1 MPKSQTVATTNA
13 VTAGRVRFVMIATAL
28 VASLLLGRLVVLQVI
43 NGPRLAAMAEQE
55 RRTLRDIPAV
65 RGAITDIN
73 GHALAVSVKAVD
85 VVADQ
90 KLVINPEKT
99 AATLAPLLGLPQ
111 AQLQITLTGDRRFVY
126 VKRTVD
132 PVVWQK
138 ILKLRVSGVFA
149 YKASKR
155 VYPGKTL
162 ASNILG
168 FVGVDGVGLA
178 GVELMAQ
185 KDLAGVNGVARY
197 ERDPA
202 GRAIPDTQS
211 QSVPPIPGSDI
222 RLTID
227 RDIQWTAESELA
239 AAVAKAKADYGTVV
253 VMRPATGE
261 ILAQAT
267 VPSMDSNN
275 ARAADPTLRGNRAV
289 SDVYEPGSTSKMM
302 TMAAVLDSGKATA
315 VSKFTV
321 PYSMKFGTRVLHDH
335 DKHGPERMT
344 LNGILANSSNIG
356 TYLAARLIGERRLYD
371 TLKRF
376 GIAQRTGLGFP
387 GESRGALPDPS
398 TWSITSFPTIAYGQ
412 GLSVNAIQAASAY
425 ATIANDGV
433 RMQPRLV
440 AGTVG
445 ANGAYTATP
454 TPPGVR
460 VVSSSTARTL
470 RQMLESVVDK
480 GTGTNAAVRGYRVA
494 GKTGTASRFDAKL
507 GKYSGYVASFI
518 GMLPA
523 DKPALVIAVSIHNPR
538 GAHYGGAIAAPVF
551 AKIATF
557 AVQEQRIA
565 PSTTPAAN
573 LPLRW

>member
-1 MPKSQTVATTNA
+1 MRPSATPTMRPELTAGRLRFIMVATT
-13 VTAGRVRFVMIATAL
+13 L

-43 NGPRLAAMAEQE
+43 NGPRLAAMAEDE
-55 RRTLRDIPAV
+55 RRTLRTIPAV
-65 RGAITDIN
+65 RGAITDVN

-90 KLVINPEKT
+90 KLVVNPEAT
-99 AATLAPLLGLPQ
+99 AATLAPILGMPA
-111 AQLQITLTGDRRFVY
+111 AQLQVTLTGDRRFVY

-132 PVVWQK
+132 PTAWQK
-138 ILKLRVSGVFA
+138 ILALKVKGIFA

-168 FVGVDGVGLA
+168 FVGVDGAGLA
-178 GVELMAQ
+178 GIELMAQ
-185 KDLAGVNGVARY
+185 KQLAGVDGVAKY

-202 GRAIPDTQS
+202 GRAIPDTKS
-211 QSVPPIPGSDI
+211 QTVQPIQGSDI

-227 RDIQWTAESELA
+227 RDIQWTAETELA
-239 AAVAKAKADYGTVV
+239 AAVAEAKADYGTVV
-253 VMRPATGE
+253 VMRPATGD

-267 VPSMDSNN
+267 VPSIDSNDP
-275 ARAADPTLRGNRAV
+275 RTADIALRGNRAV
-289 SDVYEPGSTSKMM
+289 SDVFEPGSTSKMM

-315 VSKFTV
+315 LTKFTV
-321 PYSMKFGTRVLHDH
+321 PYSMRFGNRTLHDH
-335 DKHGPERMT
+335 DKHGPQRLT

-356 TYLAARLIGERRLYD
+356 TYLAARLIGERGLYE

-398 TWSITSFPTIAYGQ
+398 MWSITSFPTIAYGQ

-433 RMQPRLV
+433 RMRPRLI
-440 AGTVG
+440 AGVVSPTG
-445 ANGAYTATP
+445 AFTAAAP
-454 TPPGVR
+454 GDGVR
-460 VVSSSTARTL
+460 VVSASTARTL
-470 RQMLESVVDK
+470 RQMMESVVDK
-480 GTGTNAAVRGYRVA
+480 GTGTNAAVPGYRVA
-494 GKTGTASRFDAKL
+494 GKTGTASRFDPIL
-507 GKYSGYVASFI
+507 GKYSGYVASFA
-518 GMLPA
+518 GMIPA

-538 GAHYGGAIAAPVF
+538 GKHYGGVIAAPVF

-565 PSTTPAAN
+565 PSGTPPSN
-573 LPLRW
+573 LALTW